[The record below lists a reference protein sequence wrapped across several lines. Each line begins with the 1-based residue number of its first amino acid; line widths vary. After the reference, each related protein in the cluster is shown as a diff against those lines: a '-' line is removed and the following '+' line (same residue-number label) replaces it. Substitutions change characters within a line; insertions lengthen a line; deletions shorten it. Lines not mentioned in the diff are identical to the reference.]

1 MYIKWSDKSAYNQEI
16 KQVQHLLNKA
26 RTEIKSSGRDV
37 SDWPALTEDGY
48 FGQKTANA
56 LSCFQNRLGLVA
68 PEYGVIGDTTYGAL
82 SNFKVSDLKDTAGLL
97 GSNAYLEK
105 KNQTQKLTNRISKSS
120 EILFKWAINKVDA
133 SNKIITVVD
142 AVGKVFERVTG
153 PRYLHIDWNTI
164 IRQILLNK
172 GWDKKIVHLNDKNK
186 FRQFTAYGYSDLGK
200 LIGKLSY
207 KINVVNL
214 GFDLYSG
221 ANKAWNGQ
229 LQIVDVLKGGED
241 VVNTVAASLA
251 AVGVDVSLK
260 EMCSMSTTQVL
271 NKLNTQIG
279 RKISTKVWIPR
290 IAGKGAAAIGGSV
303 CIVASYGLLAL
314 EVGSAI
320 GKFLEEKT
328 HAGETAVNFYWDLFL
343 GAWMEKFLE
352 WKVNRVV
359 MLTYPSDWTEED
371 IKKFHESVSYY
382 Q

>member
-16 KQVQHLLNKA
+16 KQVQHLLNKV
-26 RTEIKSSGRDV
+26 RTEIKSSDRDV

-82 SNFKVSDLKDTAGLL
+82 SNFKVSDLKDSAGLL

-105 KNQTQKLTNRISKSS
+105 KNQTPKLSNRLSQSS
-120 EILFKWAINKVDA
+120 EILFKWTTNKVKA
-133 SNKIITVVD
+133 GKTFITVVD
-142 AVGKVFERVTG
+142 GVGKVLERFTG
-153 PRYLHIDWNTI
+153 PRFLHIDWNTI
-164 IRQILLNK
+164 IAQILLNK
-172 GWDKKIVHLNDKNK
+172 GWDKKVIHLNNKDK

-229 LQIVDVLKGGED
+229 LQIVDVLKGGKD
-241 VVNTVAASLA
+241 VVETIAASLA

-260 EMCSMSTTQVL
+260 EMCSMSTIQVL
-271 NKLNTQIG
+271 KKLNTQIG
-279 RKISTKVWIPR
+279 NIPAKVWMPR
-290 IAGKGAAAIGGSV
+290 IASKGVAAIGGSV
-303 CIVASYGLLAL
+303 CVVAAQGLLAL
-314 EVGSAI
+314 EI
-320 GKFLEEKT
+320 GCGIGNVIEKNT
-328 HAGETAVNFYWDLFL
+328 HIGETAVNFYWDLFL
-343 GAWMEKFLE
+343 GAWMEKFFE

-359 MLTYPSDWTEED
+359 MLAYPLDWTEED